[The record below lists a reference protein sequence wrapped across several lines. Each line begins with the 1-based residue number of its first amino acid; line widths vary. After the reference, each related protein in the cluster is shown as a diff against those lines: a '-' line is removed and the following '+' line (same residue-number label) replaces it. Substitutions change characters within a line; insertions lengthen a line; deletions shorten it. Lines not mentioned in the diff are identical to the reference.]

1 MYKIIIIINLKTS
14 FNMKVDFSLQNDLE
28 STNIV
33 NVHQSN
39 KLSSFRHQ
47 LNKSSLFIKRTNNI
61 FQTNCIL
68 CSYKGKIYILSCV
81 FIKIFCL
88 YRENIHFSK
97 IYNKNENKIDGKK
110 SCGEERIEKKPCFG
124 TLYLMSNYSM
134 IRLI

>member
-14 FNMKVDFSLQNDLE
+14 FNMKVDFSFQNDFE

-33 NVHQSN
+33 KVHQSN

-47 LNKSSLFIKRTNNI
+47 LKKNPLFIKRTNNI
-61 FQTNCIL
+61 FQTNVFFAHTM
-68 CSYKGKIYILSCV
+68 KRIYILSCV
-81 FIKIFCL
+81 FCL
-88 YRENIHFSK
+88 YRDNIHFSIFFLTKMNIKSMLKK
-97 IYNKNENKIDGKK
+97 IVEGKELKKK
-110 SCGEERIEKKPCFG
+110 SCFC